1 VGWGTSFFCIFSLEG
16 VSVYNIL
23 FLKPR
28 TYSWQL
34 LFIACLFSWLL
45 LRCQVATQS
54 LPESFG
60 SFFLNPPQ
68 GVKGLIFFFSTGHN
82 LDARFRSWWTHP
94 GRELLRAGGC
104 DYCCRV
110 SCDPLGMLAVAPGW
124 QRLAGPVGIPQPAP
138 GDRHLLQPRS
148 PHHFLPIM
156 EVFIIWRWRLRILL
170 LSQLPSKFLSRSWD
184 YDIIVLHVDTTFYRN
199 RFALFFDKGIKIIG
213 DI

>member
-1 VGWGTSFFCIFSLEG
+1 M
-16 VSVYNIL
+16 
-23 FLKPR
+23 
-28 TYSWQL
+28 
-34 LFIACLFSWLL
+34 
-45 LRCQVATQS
+45 
-54 LPESFG
+54 
-60 SFFLNPPQ
+60 
-68 GVKGLIFFFSTGHN
+68 KGLIFFFSTGHN

-213 DI
+213 DIWESGGNFCSFIHDTKNYPK